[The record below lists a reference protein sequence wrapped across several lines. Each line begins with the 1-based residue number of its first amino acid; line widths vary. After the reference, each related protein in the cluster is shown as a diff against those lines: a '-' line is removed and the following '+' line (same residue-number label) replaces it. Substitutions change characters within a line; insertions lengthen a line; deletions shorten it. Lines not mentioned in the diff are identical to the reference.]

1 MGEVAATYSLMPSEV
16 ESPIEKIKD
25 TIPQVIPEEVT
36 VRNMD
41 IKPLAFGLKIVEVTF
56 LMEDREG
63 IIDRLEEALQSIEGI
78 KNIDT
83 VSMTL
88 V

>member
-1 MGEVAATYSLMPSEV
+1 MGDVAATYSLMPSDV
-16 ESPIEKIKD
+16 ESPIEKMREA
-25 TIPQVIPEEVT
+25 IPGVIPEEVT
-36 VRNMD
+36 VKNIE
-41 IKPLAFGLKIVEVTF
+41 IKPLAFGLKILEVTF

-63 IIDRLEEALQSIEGI
+63 IIDRLEEALQSIEGV